1 MSTNRAEPTVR
12 APPTTHRHVVDRR
25 SRVRVEP
32 RSTRYRFEPSNF
44 KKLSVSLQIENK
56 LHHRPPLNKHQS
68 VEYLCCESA
77 PTLSQAYMTYTPQ
90 SVHDEPLT
98 LHDTRLARTLHS
110 AQTAMLECSMQLQ
123 CEWKD
128 ACRRV
133 CNVGVLVC
141 VQCGTTRFCHGCVGA
156 LQLLM
161 CVLLDK
167 LAPVLCGA
175 GDVCHEAVQGRCRDR
190 GTAPVGNT
198 REAWESRRGVITRR
212 GASASRHEM

>member
-1 MSTNRAEPTVR
+1 MKVSGGFGRCGAWHVHAQSR
-12 APPTTHRHVVDRR
+12 MQRQRHSARL
-25 SRVRVEP
+25 
-32 RSTRYRFEPSNF
+32 TGPSC
-44 KKLSVSLQIENK
+44 LASLTS
-56 LHHRPPLNKHQS
+56 HVCS
-68 VEYLCCESA
+68 
-77 PTLSQAYMTYTPQ
+77 PQ

-110 AQTAMLECSMQLQ
+110 AQTATLECSMQLQ
-123 CEWKD
+123 CEWKY

-141 VQCGTTRFCHGCVGA
+141 VQCGTTRLCHGCVGA

-175 GDVCHEAVQGRCRDR
+175 GDVCREAVQGRCRDR
-190 GTAPVGNT
+190 GAAPVGNT

-212 GASASRHEM
+212 GASAV